1 MILGNIQVKGA
12 LVNHFKQ
19 CSYFDQY
26 HHRLIQVAEA
36 AVAHFATTQNH
47 LIQSQLV
54 IVLEEKD
61 QMTQCLKLST

>member
-1 MILGNIQVKGA
+1 VILGNIQVEGA
-12 LVNHFKQ
+12 LINHFKQ

-36 AVAHFATTQNH
+36 AVAHFAATPNY

-54 IVLEEKD
+54 IVL
-61 QMTQCLKLST
+61 

>member
-1 MILGNIQVKGA
+1 VILGNIQVKGA

-26 HHRLIQVAEA
+26 HHRLVQVAEA
-36 AVAHFATTQNH
+36 AVAHFAATPNY

-54 IVLEEKD
+54 IVL
-61 QMTQCLKLST
+61 